1 MTKQPFVVEQVQ
13 KRIKNPLA
21 PSAAVKQTIV
31 LALALAVGV
40 AF

>member
-13 KRIKNPLA
+13 KRIKNP
-21 PSAAVKQTIV
+21 SAAVKQTLV